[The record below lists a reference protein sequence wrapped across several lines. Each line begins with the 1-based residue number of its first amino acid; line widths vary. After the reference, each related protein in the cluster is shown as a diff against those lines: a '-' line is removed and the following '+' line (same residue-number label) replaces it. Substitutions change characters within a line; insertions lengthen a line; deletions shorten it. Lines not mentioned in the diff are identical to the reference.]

1 MPAYVDT
8 AHWEWR
14 GKVWCHLLA
23 DTLTELHA
31 FAQQLGLRREWFQ
44 AESKYPHYDLTI
56 HMRDRAI
63 HLGAVEADNRTICAI
78 ADKLRLETHLPQPT
92 QMSLFQ

>member
-1 MPAYVDT
+1 MAAYVDT

-23 DTLTELHA
+23 DTIQELHS
-31 FAQQLGLRREWFQ
+31 FAKRLGLRREWFQ
-44 AESKYPHYDLTI
+44 DQAKYPHYDLTSQ
-56 HMRDRAI
+56 MREKAV
-63 HLGAVEADNRTICAI
+63 HLGAVEADNRTICSVAEKI
-78 ADKLRLETHLPQPT
+78 RLESRMPPQG